1 MKKMM
6 LLMLTLLIW
15 GTASMNAQ
23 VTIGSNSNP
32 DAAAVL
38 DLQATDKGLLIPRVA
53 LTAIDSPLP
62 LTGKVAGM
70 VVYNTGK
77 GGVAAEGIYY
87 NDGANWVKVGSGT
100 VTTDNQGINA
110 LTGDVS
116 APLTTN
122 GSAATTIADNA
133 VTLDKLADNSVNSS
147 KIIDGSIAS
156 ADLANNSVTSAH
168 IVDATITNADIANS
182 TIAGGKLVS
191 SIALVGSPTTT
202 TQPAGTENATIATT
216 EFVSRAVSASTGAS
230 YEYLGSVYQGNNC
243 PSGTRF
249 ALGDYVEGRDSSG
262 SPNRKACFK

>member
-1 MKKMM
+1 
-6 LLMLTLLIW
+6 
-15 GTASMNAQ
+15 
-23 VTIGSNSNP
+23 
-32 DAAAVL
+32 L
-38 DLQATDKGLLIPRVA
+38 DLQATDKGLLIPRIA

-147 KIIDGSIAS
+147 KIVDGSIAS

-168 IVDATITNADIANS
+168 IVDGTITNADIANS
-182 TIAGGKLVS
+182 TIEGGKLVS
-191 SIALVGSPTTT
+191 SIALAGSPTTT
-202 TQPAGTENATIATT
+202 TQPAGTADTTIATT
-216 EFVSRAVSASTGAS
+216 KFVALELLNVIDAVGRYVT
-230 YEYLGSVYQGNNC
+230 SVMRGTAC
-243 PSGTRF
+243 PEGTRF
-249 ALGDYVEGRDSSG
+249 ALGDYKSG
-262 SPNRKACFK
+262 TSGYTGPNEIACFK